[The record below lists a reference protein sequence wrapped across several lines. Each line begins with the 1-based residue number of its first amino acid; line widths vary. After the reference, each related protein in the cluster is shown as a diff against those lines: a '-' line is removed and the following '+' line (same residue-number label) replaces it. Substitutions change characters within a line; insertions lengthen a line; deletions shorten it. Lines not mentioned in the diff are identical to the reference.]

1 MFKYWDRVKVISWF
15 YEGMEWIVKLEL
27 TKFFSRR
34 REYVVRLQID
44 DPIIKTTLQFIPEYS
59 LELIQ

>member
-1 MFKYWDRVKVISWF
+1 MKYWDRVKVTSWF
-15 YEGMEWIVKLEL
+15 YEGMEGTVKLEF

-44 DPIIKTTLQFIPEYS
+44 DPIITTTLQFIPKSS
-59 LELIQ
+59 LELIK